1 MADAVNGSS
10 RMFDISSM
18 TIAAISNEP
27 TCWSGYA
34 AADAATPPQPAA
46 LLQIGTVRNRS
57 TGMAAKLAR
66 R

>member
-1 MADAVNGSS
+1 
-10 RMFDISSM
+10 MFGVSSM
-18 TIAAISNEP
+18 AIAAISNEP
-27 TCWSGYA
+27 TCWSGHA
-34 AADAATPPQPAA
+34 AAQCRHATQPAA